1 MKRTQPTLHNRQVV
15 RAIGL
20 MIPAMLLLPG
30 IDAIAK
36 WLSSSISAG
45 QVTWCRFLFQTLF
58 LLPFILQARGLFMTS
73 SLWLHVLRG
82 ALLVAATLFF
92 FSGLIYLPLAD
103 AISIFFVE
111 PLMVTILSAIFL
123 KETFGWRRL
132 VAILIGFL
140 GALIIIRPTFTDI
153 GWPAMYP
160 VFAAGCFSFYIL
172 LTRKLVAEED
182 PIRLQFY
189 AGIFGLIACSVLLVG
204 ASGLEVR
211 SLTVVQPTLT
221 EWGLLCALGLIGTVG
236 HILVVY
242 AFKYAPVSVLAPFQY
257 VEIIGSTVLGFLL
270 FGDFPDGATWVG
282 ILIIVGSGI
291 YVFHREAIMNASE
304 EQVDTPSSVRQ

>member
-1 MKRTQPTLHNRQVV
+1 
-15 RAIGL
+15 

-45 QVTWCRFLFQTLF
+45 QVTWCRFLFQMLF
-58 LLPFILQARGLFMTS
+58 LLPFILQARGLFVVS
-73 SLWLHVLRG
+73 SLWLHALRG

-92 FSGLIYLPLAD
+92 FSGLVYLPLAD

-132 VAILIGFL
+132 IAILVGFI
-140 GALIIIRPTFTDI
+140 GALVIIRPTFADV

-172 LTRKLVAEED
+172 LTRKLVGKED
-182 PIRLQFY
+182 PVKLQFY
-189 AGIFGLIACSVLLVG
+189 AGMFGLIVCSILLVG
-204 ASGLEVR
+204 LSGLEIR
-211 SLTVVQPTLT
+211 SLSVVQPTLT
-221 EWGLLCALGLIGTVG
+221 EWGLLCALGLIATVG

-242 AFKYAPVSVLAPFQY
+242 AFKYAPVSILAPFQY
-257 VEIIGSTVLGFLL
+257 VEIIGSTVLGFWL

-282 ILIIVGSGI
+282 ILIIVGSGV
-291 YVFHREAIMNASE
+291 YVFHREAIMNAGEAQDGIS
-304 EQVDTPSSVRQ
+304 PSIRQ

>member
-1 MKRTQPTLHNRQVV
+1 
-15 RAIGL
+15 

-58 LLPFILQARGLFMTS
+58 LLPFILQARGLFVVS
-73 SLWLHVLRG
+73 SLWLHALRG

-92 FSGLIYLPLAD
+92 FSGLVYLPLAD

-132 VAILIGFL
+132 IAILVGFI
-140 GALIIIRPTFTDI
+140 GALVIIRPTFADV

-172 LTRKLVAEED
+172 LTRKLVAKED
-182 PIRLQFY
+182 PVKLQFY
-189 AGIFGLIACSVLLVG
+189 AGMFGLIVCSILLVG
-204 ASGLEVR
+204 LSGLEIR
-211 SLTVVQPTLT
+211 SLSVVQPTLT
-221 EWGLLCALGLIGTVG
+221 EWGLLCALGLIATVG

-242 AFKYAPVSVLAPFQY
+242 AFKYAPVSILAPFQY
-257 VEIIGSTVLGFLL
+257 VEIIGSTVLGFWL

-282 ILIIVGSGI
+282 ILIIVGSGV
-291 YVFHREAIMNASE
+291 YVFHREAIMNAGEAQDGIS
-304 EQVDTPSSVRQ
+304 PSIRQ

>member
-1 MKRTQPTLHNRQVV
+1 MERIRPTSHNQQIS

-20 MIPAMLLLPG
+20 MIMAMLMLPG

-36 WLSSSISAG
+36 WLSGSISAG

-58 LLPFILQARGLFMTS
+58 LLPFILKVSRLWVIS
-73 SLWLHVLRG
+73 SLWLDALRG
-82 ALLVAATLFF
+82 ALLVAATIFF
-92 FSGLIYLPLAD
+92 FSGLVYLPLAD
-103 AISIFFVE
+103 AIAIFFVE

-132 VAILIGFL
+132 VAILVGFL

-153 GWPAMYP
+153 GWPAIYP

-172 LTRKLVAEED
+172 LTRKLVAKEE
-182 PIRLQFY
+182 PIKLQFY
-189 AGIFGLIACSVLLVG
+189 AGLFGLIFCSFLLAG
-204 ASGLEVR
+204 TSGMGIR
-211 SLTVVQPTLT
+211 SLNVVVPTQF
-221 EWGLLCALGLIGTVG
+221 EWGLLCILGLVATIG

-242 AFKYAPVSVLAPFQY
+242 AFKHAPVSVLAPFQY
-257 VEIIGSTVLGFLL
+257 VEIIGSTILGLLL

-282 ILIIVGSGI
+282 ILIIVGSGM
-291 YVFHREAIMNASE
+291 YVFHREAIMNTSE
-304 EQVDTPSSVRQ
+304 AQTRHSPSVRQ

>member
-1 MKRTQPTLHNRQVV
+1 MSHNRQVAQ
-15 RAIGL
+15 AIGL
-20 MIPAMLLLPG
+20 MISAMLLLPG

-58 LLPFILQARGLFMTS
+58 LLPFILQARGLFVVS
-73 SLWLHVLRG
+73 SLWLHALRG

-92 FSGLIYLPLAD
+92 FSGLVYLPLAD

-132 VAILIGFL
+132 IAILVGFI
-140 GALIIIRPTFTDI
+140 GALVIIRPTFADV

-172 LTRKLVAEED
+172 LTRKLVAKED
-182 PIRLQFY
+182 PVKLQFY
-189 AGIFGLIACSVLLVG
+189 AGMFGLIVCSILLVG
-204 ASGLEVR
+204 LSGLEIR
-211 SLTVVQPTLT
+211 SLSVVQPTLT
-221 EWGLLCALGLIGTVG
+221 EWGLLCALGLIATVG

-242 AFKYAPVSVLAPFQY
+242 AFKYAPVSILAPFQY
-257 VEIIGSTVLGFLL
+257 VEIIGSTVLGFWL

-282 ILIIVGSGI
+282 ILIIVGSGV
-291 YVFHREAIMNASE
+291 YVFHREAIMNAGEAQDGIS
-304 EQVDTPSSVRQ
+304 PSIRQ

>member
-1 MKRTQPTLHNRQVV
+1 MSHNRQVAQ
-15 RAIGL
+15 AIGL

-58 LLPFILQARGLFMTS
+58 LLPFILQARGLFVVS
-73 SLWLHVLRG
+73 SLWLHALRG

-92 FSGLIYLPLAD
+92 FSGLVYLPLAD

-132 VAILIGFL
+132 IAILVGFI
-140 GALIIIRPTFTDI
+140 GALVIIRPTFADV

-172 LTRKLVAEED
+172 LTRKLVAKED
-182 PIRLQFY
+182 PVKLQFY
-189 AGIFGLIACSVLLVG
+189 AGMFGLIVCSILLVG
-204 ASGLEVR
+204 LSGLEIR
-211 SLTVVQPTLT
+211 SLSVVQPTLT
-221 EWGLLCALGLIGTVG
+221 EWGLLCALGLIATVG

-242 AFKYAPVSVLAPFQY
+242 AFKYAPVSILAPFQY
-257 VEIIGSTVLGFLL
+257 VEIIGSTVLGFWL

-282 ILIIVGSGI
+282 ILIIVGSGV
-291 YVFHREAIMNASE
+291 YVFHREAIMNAGEAQDGIS
-304 EQVDTPSSVRQ
+304 PSIRQ

>member
-1 MKRTQPTLHNRQVV
+1 MSHNRQVAQ
-15 RAIGL
+15 AIGL

-58 LLPFILQARGLFMTS
+58 LLPFILQARGLFVVS
-73 SLWLHVLRG
+73 SLWLHALRG

-92 FSGLIYLPLAD
+92 FSGLAYLPLAD

-132 VAILIGFL
+132 IAILVGFI
-140 GALIIIRPTFTDI
+140 GALVIIRPTFADV

-172 LTRKLVAEED
+172 LTRKLVAKED
-182 PIRLQFY
+182 PVKLQFY
-189 AGIFGLIACSVLLVG
+189 AGMFGLIVCSILLVG
-204 ASGLEVR
+204 LSGLEIR
-211 SLTVVQPTLT
+211 SLSVVQPTLT
-221 EWGLLCALGLIGTVG
+221 EWGLLCALGLIATVG

-242 AFKYAPVSVLAPFQY
+242 AFKYAPVSILAPFQY
-257 VEIIGSTVLGFLL
+257 VEIIGSTVLGFWL

-282 ILIIVGSGI
+282 ILIIVGSGV
-291 YVFHREAIMNASE
+291 YVFHREAIMNAGEAQDGIS
-304 EQVDTPSSVRQ
+304 PSIRQ

>member
-1 MKRTQPTLHNRQVV
+1 MSHNRQVAQ
-15 RAIGL
+15 AIGL

-45 QVTWCRFLFQTLF
+45 QVTWCRFLFQMLF
-58 LLPFILQARGLFMTS
+58 LLPFILQARGLFVVS
-73 SLWLHVLRG
+73 SLWLHALRG

-92 FSGLIYLPLAD
+92 FSGLVYLPLAD

-132 VAILIGFL
+132 IAILVGFI
-140 GALIIIRPTFTDI
+140 GALVIIRPTFADV

-172 LTRKLVAEED
+172 LTRKLVGKED
-182 PIRLQFY
+182 PVKLQFY
-189 AGIFGLIACSVLLVG
+189 AGMFGLIVCSILLVG
-204 ASGLEVR
+204 LSGLEIR
-211 SLTVVQPTLT
+211 SLSVVQPTLT
-221 EWGLLCALGLIGTVG
+221 EWGLLCALGLIATVG

-242 AFKYAPVSVLAPFQY
+242 AFKYAPVSILAPFQY
-257 VEIIGSTVLGFLL
+257 VEIIGSTVLGFWL

-282 ILIIVGSGI
+282 ILIIVGSGV
-291 YVFHREAIMNASE
+291 YVFHREAIMNAGEAQDGIS
-304 EQVDTPSSVRQ
+304 PSIRQ